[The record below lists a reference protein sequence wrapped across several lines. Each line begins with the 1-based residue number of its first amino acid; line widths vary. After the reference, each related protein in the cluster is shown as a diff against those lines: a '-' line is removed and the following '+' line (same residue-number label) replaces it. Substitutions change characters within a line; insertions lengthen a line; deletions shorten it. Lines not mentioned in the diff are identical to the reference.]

1 MLREAVALAWDAG
14 ERLVD
19 EDGLEMSGHVAFT
32 AMLALFPFLVFLA
45 ALAGLVGDVHG
56 AETFVEYLF
65 LFVPQEIVRTL
76 VPAINQVLSTPRT
89 DLAAIGLVAALWSAM
104 SGVDALRVSL
114 NRAYGAIE
122 HRPYWRRKVMDF
134 AFVLLGSIMIVLLTI
149 GIVLGPLV
157 AQVLTRMLGMFA
169 PELDLWARGRYV
181 VTLAVMLA
189 GLVVVHRWLPN
200 VKHRAR
206 DVLPGAIATTVLWV
220 LAAMLFGEYL
230 GRFANYGA
238 TYGSLAGVIAALLFF
253 YVSAILFVY
262 GGQLNAALY
271 RRRKARANSAAGDR
285 HATGNA
291 VDLEV

>member
-1 MLREAVALAWDAG
+1 MLRDALGLAWGAG

-19 EDGLEMSGHVAFT
+19 DDGLEMSGHVAFT

-45 ALAGLVGDVHG
+45 ALAGVVGDAHG
-56 AETFVEYLF
+56 AQTFVEYLF
-65 LFVPQEIVRTL
+65 LFVPQEIVLTL
-76 VPAINQVLSTPRT
+76 EPAINQVLSTPRT
-89 DLAAIGLVAALWSAM
+89 DLAAIGFIAAIWSAM

-114 NRAYGAIE
+114 NRAYGAVE
-122 HRPYWRRKVMDF
+122 ERPYWRRKLMDF
-134 AFVLLGSIMIVLLTI
+134 AFVLLGSLMIVLLTI
-149 GIVLGPLV
+149 GIVLGPFV
-157 AQVLTRMLGMFA
+157 AQILTRLLGMFA

-181 VTLAVMLA
+181 VTLVVMLI

-200 VKHRAR
+200 LKHRAR

-262 GGQLNAALY
+262 GGHLNAALY
-271 RRRKARANSAAGDR
+271 RRRKARANPTLADR
-285 HATGNA
+285 GTSGAA
-291 VDLEV
+291 VDL

>member
-1 MLREAVALAWDAG
+1 MIRNVLGLAWDAG

-19 EDGLEMSGHVAFT
+19 DDGLEMSGHVAFT

-65 LFVPQEIVRTL
+65 LFVPQEIVKTL
-76 VPAINQVLSTPRT
+76 VPIINQVLSTPRT

-114 NRAYGAIE
+114 NRAYGASE
-122 HRPYWRRKVMDF
+122 ERPYWRRKLMDL
-134 AFVLLGSIMIVLLTI
+134 AFVLLGSLMIVLLTI

-157 AQVLTRMLGMFA
+157 AQILTRILGMFA

-181 VTLAVMLA
+181 VTLVVMLV

-200 VKHRAR
+200 LKHRAR

-220 LAAMLFGEYL
+220 LAAMLFSEYL

-262 GGQLNAALY
+262 GGHLNAALY
-271 RRRKARANSAAGDR
+271 RRRKQP
-285 HATGNA
+285 
-291 VDLEV
+291 